1 MSKIIIGSEYPN
13 KVIPLIDQAR
23 KSINIVIFDWRWYS
37 CDPGNPTQR
46 FNQAIVNAIRRGVE
60 VRGVA
65 NMKDIAEVMNK
76 LGAKIRNLNTR
87 RLVHTKLMI
96 IDKEHVII
104 GSHNFTQSAF
114 TLNFEVS
121 ILLNDLN
128 IINDLQEYF
137 NNLYNH
143 G

>member
-1 MSKIIIGSEYPN
+1 MIQTIIGANYPL
-13 KVIPLIDQAR
+13 KIIPLIEKAK
-23 KSINIVIFDWRWYS
+23 KSIDLIVFDWRFYPNE
-37 CDPGNPTQR
+37 PGNPAQK
-46 FNQAIVNAIRRGVE
+46 FNNALISAIRRGVE

-87 RLVHTKLMI
+87 RLVHTKLMM
-96 IDKEHVII
+96 IDNEQVII

-121 ILLNDLN
+121 ILLDDQNL
-128 IINDLQEYF
+128 ISELKEYF
-137 NNLYNH
+137 TNLYNH

>member
-1 MSKIIIGSEYPN
+1 MKQIIIGSEYPN
-13 KVIPLIDQAR
+13 KVIPLIEQAK
-23 KSINIVIFDWRWYS
+23 KSIEIVMFDWRFYS

-46 FNQAIVNAIRRGVE
+46 FNQALINATRRGVE
-60 VRGVA
+60 VRAVA

-76 LGAKIRNLNTR
+76 LGAKIKNLNTR

-96 IDKEHVII
+96 IDNEHAII
-104 GSHNFTQSAF
+104 GSHNFTISAF
-114 TLNFEVS
+114 TLNYEVS
-121 ILLNDLN
+121 VIIDNIN
-128 IINDLQEYF
+128 IINELKEYF